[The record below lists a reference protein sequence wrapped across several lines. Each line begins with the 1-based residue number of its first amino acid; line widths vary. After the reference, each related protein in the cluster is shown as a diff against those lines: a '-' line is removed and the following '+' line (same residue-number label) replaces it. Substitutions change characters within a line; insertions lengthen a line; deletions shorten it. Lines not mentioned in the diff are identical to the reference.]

1 MMSGDLIVVMLQRI
15 AAVLHFFNP
24 VVWFANRVIHQLREY
39 ACDDLALA
47 LGHASAVESG
57 EAFVRILRHAADRR
71 RGLNGALGVFGLDS
85 RAACLRR
92 VSRLLDTGRPIRPA
106 PGVWSFWGFL
116 VLAVISLPCLRADS
130 DDAPAKAQNSAKES
144 SAPAQPKER
153 AAGDEARARMVKDSR
168 CAFLDQTGNRF
179 QRLSSSFTP
188 TRARKSSKSAK
199 ASS

>member
-15 AAVLHFFNP
+15 AAILHFFNP

-47 LGHASAVESG
+47 LGHASGVESG
-57 EAFVRILRHAADRR
+57 EAFVRILRHASGRR

-116 VLAVISLPCLRADS
+116 VLAVISLPCLRRTVTTHRPKLRIPPRNRPRRPSRKRGPPATKL
-130 DDAPAKAQNSAKES
+130 AP
-144 SAPAQPKER
+144 
-153 AAGDEARARMVKDSR
+153 RMVKDSR